1 MSTTQDFLFEQI
13 AESLEQLSD
22 KQLTNLIEV
31 IRSTQV
37 ERESDKIAASVG
49 C

>member
-1 MSTTQDFLFEQI
+1 MPTEQDDLFETI
-13 AESLEQLSD
+13 TERLDELSD
-22 KQLTNLIEV
+22 RQLTNLIEV
-31 IRSTQV
+31 IRTTQA